1 MRIIHVNYKKTA
13 LIAFPLL
20 LSVLIVLFFTQCAT
34 MFGKVKYS
42 HQIRSNPEHVHYEVK
57 DRTGS
62 VIDRGTTPAIVE
74 LKAGD
79 FFQKGRYHVEFSES
93 NYESVSTPI
102 GYMVDPT
109 FWLNIFN
116 YGFGIPIDAATGA
129 MWKPSANFVYVTM
142 NPDPAAKPVLKSV
155 QPAFS
160 ESTPMSYGDVDGK
173 YYALII
179 GNNTYQDPNL
189 MDLDQPIE
197 DASKL
202 YEVLVRSYTFEKDN
216 VIFLKNAT
224 RKDIIRECD
233 FLSRTLTSNDNLL
246 IFYAGH
252 GYWDEKKQ
260 QGYWLPVDAERDIT
274 ADWIRNS
281 TIQGYIEGIE
291 SKHTLLIADACFGGG
306 IFKTRAAFEDAS
318 KSVKNL
324 YRYPS
329 RKAMTSG
336 MLNEVPDKSVFMES
350 LVRHLNDNQEKFL
363 PSMNLFMQFRETVM
377 NNSFNAPQYGTIHNT
392 GDQGGDFIFI
402 KK

>member
-1 MRIIHVNYKKTA
+1 
-13 LIAFPLL
+13 
-20 LSVLIVLFFTQCAT
+20 

-252 GYWDEKKQ
+252 GYWDEKGNV
-260 QGYWLPVDAERDIT
+260 GYWFPADAS
-274 ADWIRNS
+274 RNS
-281 TIQGYIEGIE
+281 TVNWFRNSTLRDFIGSIQT
-291 SKHTLLIADACFGGG
+291 KHTLLIADACFSGQ
-306 IFKTRAAFEDAS
+306 IFKSRAAFTEAPS
-318 KSVKNL
+318 GIEKL
-324 YRYPS
+324 YELPS

-336 MLNEVPDKSVFMES
+336 TRQEVPDESVFIKY
-350 LVRHLNDNQEKFL
+350 LVRRLEENEEPYL
-363 PSMNLFMQFRETVM
+363 TSELLFSSFKEAVM
-377 NNSFNAPQYGTIHNT
+377 NNSPNIPQ
-392 GDQGGDFIFI
+392 
-402 KK
+402 